1 MSIFLN
7 IRIKNYLLAI
17 ILVGDIMAIE
27 NKFIKC
33 NVDHCKHNK
42 DAYCS
47 LDKIQVAKCKN
58 ENQISKEATMCDSY
72 KKD

>member
-1 MSIFLN
+1 MILN
-7 IRIKNYLLAI
+7 IRIKNYFRRI
-17 ILVGDIMAIE
+17 ILKGDNMAIE

-42 DAYCS
+42 DAFCS
-47 LDKIQVAKCKN
+47 LDKIQVAKCKSEN
-58 ENQISKEATMCDSY
+58 EVSKEATMCDSY

>member
-1 MSIFLN
+1 M
-7 IRIKNYLLAI
+7 
-17 ILVGDIMAIE
+17 GDKMAIE

-42 DAYCS
+42 DAFCS
-47 LDKIQVAKCKN
+47 LDKIQVAKCKSEN
-58 ENQISKEATMCDSY
+58 EVSKEATMCDSY